1 MERKRTLIKFKQF
14 IKRRSRLHVEVVIIA
29 FIAFWAIVIGTESDT
44 FEAVYQFNRAHE
56 SWEIDELFVLLAISS
71 ISLII
76 ILFRNLKYLKI
87 ENQLRLKAEAEI
99 KKLAFYDSL
108 TGLPNRDLLLDR
120 LENTLFNAKRH
131 KTIAAV
137 LFIDVDNF
145 KPVNDTY
152 GHHAGDQLLIKI
164 SKRLSTT
171 LRGGDTLARIA
182 GDEFIVVART
192 PKNEDWVWALAERI
206 TMAMQ
211 APFLIVNKELHISV
225 SVGVAIYPVDGVDSE
240 QLIKNADTAMY
251 YAKSEGKNKFKFFS
265 PEIDSSAKNKSFVRA
280 HLRNA
285 MDNGE
290 LSLVYQ
296 PIVDMQ
302 TQEVRGAEA
311 LLRWNSLEV
320 GNVAP
325 RDFIPIAEEMGLIEP
340 IGMWVFRQACLQI
353 KSWRDAGFSPI
364 PLSINMS
371 AKQLKKDNFT
381 AEVAFILDEFDIPP
395 HLIELE
401 LTESSIMSDVESS
414 IKSMLELN
422 HLGISI
428 AVDDFGT
435 GYSSISYLKKLKLN
449 RLKIDRSFVENIP
462 DNSDDIH
469 IVNSIISLANSLQ
482 LQLTVEGIETVGQFD
497 HFKKTSCGLAQ
508 GYFFSYPL
516 RPLEFEPLLTK
527 EHSS

>member
-1 MERKRTLIKFKQF
+1 MEQRRRLLRLKQF
-14 IKRRSRLHVEVVIIA
+14 IRRRSRLHVEVFIIFCVAFLATVIA
-29 FIAFWAIVIGTESDT
+29 AEGDL
-44 FEAVYQFNRAHE
+44 FEALYEFSRSHE
-56 SWEIDELFVLLAISS
+56 SWELDELFSLLMVASLALIAI
-71 ISLII
+71 LW
-76 ILFRNLKYLKI
+76 RNLKYLKI
-87 ENQLRLKAEAEI
+87 ENRLRLKAEGEI

-108 TGLPNRDLLLDR
+108 TNLPNRDLLLDR
-120 LENTLFNAKRH
+120 LENTLFNAQRH
-131 KTIAAV
+131 NSIAAV

-152 GHHAGDQLLIKI
+152 GHHAGDELLIAI
-164 SKRLSTT
+164 AKRLETT

-211 APFLIVNKELHISV
+211 SPFFIANKDLHISV

-251 YAKSEGKNKFKFFS
+251 FAKNEGKNKFKFFS

-280 HLRNA
+280 YLRSA

-302 TQEVRGAEA
+302 TQEVKGAEA

-320 GNVAP
+320 GDVAP
-325 RDFIPIAEEMGLIEP
+325 SDFIPIAEETGLIEP
-340 IGMWVFRQACLQI
+340 IGMWVFRQACMQI
-353 KSWRDAGFSPI
+353 KLWRDAGFSPI

-371 AKQLKKDNFT
+371 AEQLKKENFT
-381 AEVAFILDEFDIPP
+381 TMVAFILKEFDIAP

-401 LTESSIMSDVESS
+401 LTETSIMSDVESS

-422 HLGISI
+422 RLGISLAI
-428 AVDDFGT
+428 DDFGT
-435 GYSSISYLKKLKLN
+435 GYSSISYLRKLKLN
-449 RLKIDRSFVENIP
+449 RLKIDKSFVENIP
-462 DNSDDIH
+462 DNSEDIH
-469 IVNSIISLANSLQ
+469 ITNSIISLANSLH
-482 LQLTVEGIETVGQFD
+482 LELTVEGIETDQQFA
-497 HFKKTSCGLAQ
+497 HFRDTSCGSAQ
-508 GYFFSYPL
+508 GYLFS
-516 RPLEFEPLLTK
+516 RPVKAVEFEEFLTK
-527 EHSS
+527 

>member
-1 MERKRTLIKFKQF
+1 MEQNRTLIKLKQF
-14 IKRRSRLHVEVVIIA
+14 IKRRSRLHIEA
-29 FIAFWAIVIGTESDT
+29 FIIIVIALGTVVVAAEGDL
-44 FEAVYQFNRAHE
+44 FEVIYEFSRTHE
-56 SWEIDELFVLLAISS
+56 EWELDELFTLLIISS
-71 ISLII
+71 VALII
-76 ILFRNLKYLKI
+76 ILLRNLKYLKI
-87 ENQLRLKAEAEI
+87 ENHLRLKAEGEI

-108 TGLPNRDLLLDR
+108 TNLPNRDLLLDR

-131 KTIAAV
+131 NNIAAV

-152 GHHAGDQLLIKI
+152 GHHAGDQLLIEI
-164 SKRLSTT
+164 AKRLATT
-171 LRGGDTLARIA
+171 LRGGDTLARIS

-211 APFLIVNKELHISV
+211 GSFLIANKNLHVSV

-251 YAKSEGKNKFKFFS
+251 FAKSEGKNKFKFFS
-265 PEIDSSAKNKSFVRA
+265 PEIDSSAKNKSFVRT

-296 PIVDMQ
+296 PIIDIQ
-302 TQEVRGAEA
+302 TQEVKGAEA

-320 GNVAP
+320 GDVAP
-325 RDFIPIAEEMGLIEP
+325 GDFIPIAEETGLIEP
-340 IGMWVFRQACLQI
+340 IGMWVFRQACMQI
-353 KSWRDAGFSPI
+353 KAWRDAGFCPI

-371 AKQLKKDNFT
+371 AEQLKKENFT
-381 AEVAFILDEFDIPP
+381 EMIASILKEFDISP

-401 LTESSIMSDVESS
+401 LTETSIMTDVESS

-422 HLGISI
+422 RLGISLAI
-428 AVDDFGT
+428 DDFGT
-435 GYSSISYLKKLKLN
+435 GYSSIGYLRKLKLN
-449 RLKIDRSFVENIP
+449 RLKIDKSFVENIP
-462 DNSDDIH
+462 DNSEDVH
-469 IVNSIISLANSLQ
+469 ITNSIISLANSLH
-482 LQLTVEGIETVGQFD
+482 LQLTVEGIETNRQFE
-497 HFKKTSCGLAQ
+497 HFKDTSCGLAQ
-508 GYFFSYPL
+508 GYLFSCPVK
-516 RPLEFEPLLTK
+516 PLEFESFLIK
-527 EHSS
+527 AHSS